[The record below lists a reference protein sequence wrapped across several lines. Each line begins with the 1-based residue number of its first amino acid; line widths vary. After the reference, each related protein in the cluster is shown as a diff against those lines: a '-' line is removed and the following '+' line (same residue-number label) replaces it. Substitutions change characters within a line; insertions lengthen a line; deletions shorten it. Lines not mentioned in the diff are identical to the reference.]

1 MVDFPSEKCIH
12 GQCGDRATE
21 NEKGKRKMEKEV
33 EKIFNRQYERMKS
46 ELQDINIPKGYLTI
60 ISKYWDFAKQDIKE
74 RIKENA
80 NQIHTSDIPT
90 NG

>member
-1 MVDFPSEKCIH
+1 
-12 GQCGDRATE
+12 
-21 NEKGKRKMEKEV
+21 MEKEV

-74 RIKENA
+74 RIKDYAKE
-80 NQIHTSDIPT
+80 IYTKKV
-90 NG
+90 